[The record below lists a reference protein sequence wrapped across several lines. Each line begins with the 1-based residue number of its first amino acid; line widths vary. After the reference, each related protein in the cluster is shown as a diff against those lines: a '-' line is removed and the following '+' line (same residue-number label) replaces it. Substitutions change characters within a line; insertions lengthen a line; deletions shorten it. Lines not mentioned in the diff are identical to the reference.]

1 MSRAS
6 LETVL
11 LVLLLV
17 LPGCLHQEL
26 EDAGLLIATTTSM
39 RDSGLMDALIE
50 AFESSAGIEVEY
62 VAVGTGAALE
72 LGREGDVDMVIVH
85 APDREQVFLDS
96 GSGSNRTT
104 FAWNRFVLLS
114 PTPPPLDANLTE
126 TMRSI
131 VEEDACFISRGD
143 DSGTHTKEQ
152 AIWTAVGENHG
163 MSMVE
168 DDLGLHPS
176 WPGYLSSGQGM
187 AASLT
192 MADELDC
199 WCLSDRGTYLNLRGG
214 LDLHPIEFQESMLVN
229 PYSALL
235 LPGPQE
241 RQMDAV
247 RFTNWLVSPEA
258 VQVIE
263 SHEVDGEML
272 FVPGSPDQV
281 V

>member
-1 MSRAS
+1 
-6 LETVL
+6 
-11 LVLLLV
+11 
-17 LPGCLHQEL
+17 
-26 EDAGLLIATTTSM
+26 
-39 RDSGLMDALIE
+39 
-50 AFESSAGIEVEY
+50 
-62 VAVGTGAALE
+62 
-72 LGREGDVDMVIVH
+72 
-85 APDREQVFLDS
+85 
-96 GSGSNRTT
+96 
-104 FAWNRFVLLS
+104 
-114 PTPPPLDANLTE
+114 
-126 TMRSI
+126 
-131 VEEDACFISRGD
+131 
-143 DSGTHTKEQ
+143 
-152 AIWTAVGENHG
+152 
-163 MSMVE
+163 
-168 DDLGLHPS
+168 
-176 WPGYLSSGQGM
+176 M

-214 LDLHPIEFQESMLVN
+214 LDLHPIEFQESILVN

-235 LPGPQE
+235 LSGPQE